1 MDKTNS
7 DIHEGYERIRERY
20 NEDIRKGLEKRKEMS
35 AKIFS
40 PTKKEKEKEKAKE
53 DGGQNSW
60 WLLTLAVPFAVAAIY
75 QGVKYLKKS

>member
-7 DIHEGYERIRERY
+7 DIHEGYERNRERY

-53 DGGQNSW
+53 GG
-60 WLLTLAVPFAVAAIY
+60 
-75 QGVKYLKKS
+75 G

>member
-1 MDKTNS
+1 LDKTNS

-53 DGGQNSW
+53 GG
-60 WLLTLAVPFAVAAIY
+60 
-75 QGVKYLKKS
+75 G